1 MTDKWKYQIRINL
14 NYEDAKIA
22 RSGHF
27 PYDWF
32 KPIVDILSKH
42 NATLVCQFDAFANYV
57 AEAEEHGVDEYPLYA
72 WTKKTIENPIKEEK
86 YIKSFSLH
94 IDGEMVYEKE
104 KADALEADL
113 QPLVGGGQ
121 WPPTWQKEKLI
132 TKIFKYDTNPANQIH
147 PPSY

>member
-42 NATLVCQFDAFANYV
+42 NATLVCQFDAFSGYV
-57 AEAEEHGVDEYPLYA
+57 EEAEEHGVDKYPLYA
-72 WTKKTIENPIKEEK
+72 WTKETIENPTKEEK

-94 IDGEMVYEKE
+94 VDGEMVYEKA
-104 KADALEADL
+104 KADDLEADL
-113 QPLVGGGQ
+113 QPLLEIGGAS
-121 WPPTWQKEKLI
+121 WQKEMLI
-132 TKIFKYDTNPANQIH
+132 TKMFKYNTNPANQIQ
-147 PPSY
+147 PPIY

>member
-1 MTDKWKYQIRINL
+1 MTDQWKYQIRITLSDEN
-14 NYEDAKIA
+14 AKLI
-22 RSGHF
+22 RFGHLSYF
-27 PYDWF
+27 WF

-57 AEAEEHGVDEYPLYA
+57 AEAEEHGVDEYSLYA

-94 IDGEMVYEKE
+94 IDGEMVYEKA

-113 QPLVGGGQ
+113 QPLIVCQ
-121 WPPTWQKEKLI
+121 VCQKERLI
-132 TKIFKYDTNPANQIH
+132 TKMFKYNTNPANQIH
-147 PPSY
+147 PPSREDY

>member
-14 NYEDAKIA
+14 GYEDAKIA

-32 KPIVDILSKH
+32 KPIVAILSKH

-86 YIKSFSLH
+86 YIKSFSLY
-94 IDGEMVYEKE
+94 IDDEMVYEKE
-104 KADALEADL
+104 KANALEADL
-113 QPLVGGGQ
+113 QPLVGGKLR
-121 WPPTWQKEKLI
+121 QKEMLI
-132 TKIFKYDTNPANQIH
+132 TKIFKYDTNPANQLH
-147 PPSY
+147 PQSY